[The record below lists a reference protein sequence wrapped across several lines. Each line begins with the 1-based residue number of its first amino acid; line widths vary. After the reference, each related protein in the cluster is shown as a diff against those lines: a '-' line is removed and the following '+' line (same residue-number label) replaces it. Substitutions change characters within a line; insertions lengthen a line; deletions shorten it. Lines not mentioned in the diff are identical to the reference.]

1 MILKEDRQLYRG
13 IFWITD
19 IDDLYNSKLYFQ
31 IPCDENG
38 DISDIDFTISDKM
51 SSTGSNNYN
60 HKRVWNSLSHKETKG
75 KPFDYYPRGRVEI
88 SNGIAK
94 VYHSPYIDQNKLKS
108 WVTDRF
114 NLTSA
119 NGIKKVKMIADGSN
133 HYRCYLDENF

>member
-38 DISDIDFTISDKM
+38 DISDVDFTISDKM

-60 HKRVWNSLSHKETKG
+60 HKRVWNSLSNKETKG
-75 KPFDYYPRGRVEI
+75 KQFDYYPRGRVEI

-94 VYHSPYIDQNKLKS
+94 VYHSPHIDQNKLKS
-108 WVTDRF
+108 WVMDKF

-133 HYRCYLDENF
+133 HYHCYLDEDF